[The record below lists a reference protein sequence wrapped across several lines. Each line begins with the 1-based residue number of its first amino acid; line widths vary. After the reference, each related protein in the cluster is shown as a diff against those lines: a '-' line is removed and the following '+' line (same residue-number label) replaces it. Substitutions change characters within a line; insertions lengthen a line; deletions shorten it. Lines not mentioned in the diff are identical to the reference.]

1 MITKKCAVSFITFA
15 LSLLIMFAGVL
26 FMSLFTVSK
35 WVGVGV
41 GGGVLCLLL
50 ILYFVFRKK
59 YRQLRYGVI
68 PVASFATGVTVSSVF
83 VLNRASVITS
93 GLALQTAYPP
103 VWQTAVLFGA
113 LLAAFYLYCLC
124 TNLSF
129 CRRHYK
135 ISLWVYAIAL
145 LATAVLLF
153 VFLKSPI
160 YLLAVFGLIP
170 TIAFLISLS
179 IDAYNTDEHMQTL
192 VYCAFGILIVAII
205 VVLLILSEGDVDGL
219 DGSGTT
225 AAASKRH
232 NPYAYLNQGIEG

>member
-1 MITKKCAVSFITFA
+1 MITQKCAVSLITFA
-15 LSLLIMFAGVL
+15 LSLLLMFAGVL

-35 WVGVGV
+35 WVGVSI
-41 GGGVLCLLL
+41 GGAALCLLL
-50 ILYFVFRKK
+50 VLYFLFRKK
-59 YRQLRYGVI
+59 HRAVQYFVI
-68 PVASFATGVTVSSVF
+68 PLAAFATGVTVSSVF
-83 VLNRASVITS
+83 VLNKVPVATSLVIY
-93 GLALQTAYPP
+93 AAYPP
-103 VWQTAVLFGA
+103 VWQIAVLFGA
-113 LLAAFYLYCLC
+113 LTAAFYLYCLC

-179 IDAYNTDEHMQTL
+179 IDACNTAEHMQTL
-192 VYCAFGILIVAII
+192 AYCAFGILIVAI
-205 VVLLILSEGDVDGL
+205 VAVLLILSEGEVADGL
-219 DGSGTT
+219 DGDIAGGV
-225 AAASKRH
+225 ASKHR
-232 NPYAYLNQGIEG
+232 NPYAYLNPEIEG

>member
-1 MITKKCAVSFITFA
+1 MITKKCAVSFVTFA

-35 WVGVGV
+35 WVGVSV
-41 GGGVLCLLL
+41 GGTALCLLL
-50 ILYFVFRKK
+50 TLYFALRKK
-59 YRQLRYGVI
+59 HRSIQYWVI
-68 PVASFATGVTVSSVF
+68 PLAALATGVTVSSVF
-83 VLNRASVITS
+83 VLNRPPVTTS
-93 GLALQTAYPP
+93 LVVYAAYPP
-103 VWQTAVLFGA
+103 VWQVAVLFGA
-113 LLAAFYLYCLC
+113 LIALFYLYCLC

-129 CRRHYK
+129 CRVHFR

-145 LATAVLLF
+145 FATAVLLF

>member
-1 MITKKCAVSFITFA
+1 MITKKCAVSFATFA

-35 WVGVGV
+35 WVGASA

-59 YRQLRYGVI
+59 CRQLRYGVI
-68 PVASFATGVTVSSVF
+68 PVASFAAGVTVSSVF

-103 VWQTAVLFGA
+103 VWQIAVLFGV
-113 LLAAFYLYCLC
+113 LSAAFYLYCLC
-124 TNLSF
+124 ANLSF
-129 CRRHYK
+129 CRKHYK

-170 TIAFLISLS
+170 TVAFLISLS
-179 IDAYNTDEHMQTL
+179 VDAFDEKEHIKNL
-192 VYCAFGILIVAII
+192 VYCSFGMLIVAII
-205 VVLLILSEGDVDGL
+205 VVLIILSEGDGIDGL
-219 DGSGTT
+219 DGGTT
-225 AAASKRH
+225 GFAKRK
-232 NPYAYLNQGIEG
+232 NPYMYLQGQ